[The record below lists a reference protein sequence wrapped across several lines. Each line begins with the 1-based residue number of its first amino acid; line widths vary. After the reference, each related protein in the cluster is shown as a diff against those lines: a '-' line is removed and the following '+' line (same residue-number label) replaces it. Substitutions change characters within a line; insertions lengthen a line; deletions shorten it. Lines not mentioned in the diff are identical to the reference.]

1 MGAVA
6 VSRDDITRRQ
16 IQRDG
21 THGQPSQPG
30 ILGSNCL
37 AFFRHTLTFYRKT
50 PASSTSMLPTLKRAP
65 HTIRHQPRPANV
77 ERFAINANNVTRARR
92 FYADVFQWKFE
103 PWGPPDF
110 FVITTG
116 SAEEPGIRGA
126 LHKRREVILDK
137 PIYGFECSISVD
149 DINVTISAIKAHG
162 GKIVVPKTRIP
173 GVGTLVM
180 FEDTEGNIVTA
191 IQYETFP

>member
-1 MGAVA
+1 
-6 VSRDDITRRQ
+6 
-16 IQRDG
+16 
-21 THGQPSQPG
+21 
-30 ILGSNCL
+30 
-37 AFFRHTLTFYRKT
+37 
-50 PASSTSMLPTLKRAP
+50 MLPTLKRTQQ
-65 HTIRHQPRPANV
+65 TIPPRRRPANV
-77 ERFAINANNVTRARR
+77 ERFTINANNVTRARR

-116 SAEEPGIRGA
+116 NAEAPGIKGA
-126 LHKRREVILDK
+126 LRKRHEIIPGR
-137 PIYGFECSISVD
+137 PIHGFECSISVE
-149 DINVTISAIKAHG
+149 DIKVTVSAIKAHG

-191 IQYETFP
+191 IQYETPP